1 MAVEVTLL
9 QDESN
14 CQIVQVSGRRYPG
27 VVVQGDSLSNLV
39 DLASEIVQ
47 LLDTNDID
55 EAKVTAQELHGLLFA
70 RLEAYKDALNRKEQ
84 AGN

>member
-27 VVVQGDSLSNLV
+27 VVVQGDYLSNLA
-39 DLASEIVQ
+39 DLTSEIVR
-47 LLDTNDID
+47 LLDANDID
-55 EAKVTAQELHGLLFA
+55 EAKDTAQELHGLLFA
-70 RLEAYKDALNRKEQ
+70 RLKVYKDALNRNEQ

>member
-9 QDESN
+9 QDEIN

-39 DLASEIVQ
+39 DLASEIVR
-47 LLDTNDID
+47 LLDTKDID
-55 EAKVTAQELHGLLFA
+55 EAKDAAQELHGLLFA
-70 RLEAYKDALNRKEQ
+70 RLEVYKDALNRKEQ
-84 AGN
+84 SEN